1 MGPLTGGKAGW
12 ELGSMTANKRA
23 SVISASL
30 ATVAAKAGVSIA
42 TVSRIVNGETGRAS
56 AETVERVRKVI
67 EEVGYRPNH
76 VGRSLRRKESR
87 LVAMLIA
94 NLDNPVMATIAAST
108 EAALRAAGYV
118 MFLCDTHDQAD
129 LQDDYL
135 YAMRSHGVQGYV
147 LVSCVPSP
155 GLQAFVQGG
164 APIVFVSRRNPC
176 GAGAFVGIDNVKAG
190 ADVADHLRSRGVEE
204 FAVFFPTE
212 GSSVTRERVAGF
224 CDRLVSLGVSPS
236 RIIRSE
242 APGRHHM
249 EIGYEAARRLAAE
262 RRWPRGVMC
271 VSDQLAYG
279 AHRFARESGI
289 AIPEDGI
296 LVSIDGN
303 ALNAWLAPW
312 LRSIHVPHSDYGHQ
326 IVALLMS
333 LWGGGDEA
341 ERILAHH
348 LDKGPGAE

>member
-1 MGPLTGGKAGW
+1 MTG
-12 ELGSMTANKRA
+12 SKRVP
-23 SVISASL
+23 VISASL

-42 TVSRIVNGETGRAS
+42 TVSRIVNGETRRAS
-56 AETVERVRKVI
+56 AETVERVRKI
-67 EEVGYRPNH
+67 IKEVGYRPNH
-76 VGRSLRRKESR
+76 VGRSLRRQESR

-118 MFLCDTHDQAD
+118 MFLCDTHDRAD

-135 YAMRSHGVQGYV
+135 YAMRSQGVQGYV
-147 LVSCVPSP
+147 LVTCVPSP
-155 GLQAFVQGG
+155 GLKVFAQEG

-190 ADVADHLRSRGVEE
+190 ADVADHLWSRGMKE
-204 FAVFFPTE
+204 FAVLFPTQ
-212 GSSVTRERVAGF
+212 GSSVTHDRVVGF
-224 CDRLVSLGVSPS
+224 CDRLASLGVSPAQ
-236 RIIRSE
+236 IIRSE

-249 EIGYEAARRLAAE
+249 EVGYEAARGLMAGT
-262 RRWPRGVMC
+262 RWPQGVMC
-271 VSDQLAYG
+271 VSDQIAYG
-279 AHRFARESGI
+279 AYRFARESGVS
-289 AIPEDGI
+289 IPEDGI

-312 LRSIHVPHSDYGHQ
+312 LTSITVPHDDFGRQ
-326 IVALLMS
+326 IVELLMT
-333 LWGGGDEA
+333 LWGGGGSA

-348 LDKGPGAE
+348 LAS